1 MKLKKVLA
9 IAMASMMVFGL
20 TACGGNDAAPAT
32 TEAPAEEAP
41 AEEAPAEEV
50 APAEA
55 AAAETEELTPPSCSH
70 SLPFA

>member
-41 AEEAPAEEV
+41 AEEQAEE
-50 APAEA
+50 
-55 AAAETEELTPPSCSH
+55 
-70 SLPFA
+70 

>member
-32 TEAPAEEAP
+32 TEAPARSEEH
-41 AEEAPAEEV
+41 
-50 APAEA
+50 
-55 AAAETEELTPPSCSH
+55 TSELQ
-70 SLPFA
+70 SLYS